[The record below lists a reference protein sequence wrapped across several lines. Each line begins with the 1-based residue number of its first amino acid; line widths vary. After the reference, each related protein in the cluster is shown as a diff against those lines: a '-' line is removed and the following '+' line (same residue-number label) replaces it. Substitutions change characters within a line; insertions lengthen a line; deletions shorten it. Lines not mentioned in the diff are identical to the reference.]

1 MENPFERAR
10 GLVGGDG
17 PERVRVRPEP
27 SLSHRAILNP
37 YHEPADMSAG
47 RAFFGAGVPVEVEIG
62 FGRPHF
68 LRERLAQAKDRR
80 FLGFEV
86 RRAWCEQVMG
96 FVDRE
101 GLDNTRI
108 ILSDARPLLLPL
120 LTPGNVQAF
129 YVFFPD
135 PWWKRAHEARRVV
148 SPALLDVMAH
158 LLAPAGAFE
167 IRTDVEAY
175 MERVRDMVSEHG
187 GWKEQPPG
195 EDDLGRTLPLSHRE
209 KKCAEAGTPV
219 FRLRVGR

>member
-1 MENPFERAR
+1 
-10 GLVGGDG
+10 
-17 PERVRVRPEP
+17 VRPEP

-135 PWWKRAHEARRVV
+135 PWWKHRTATRPPKASVIGNV
-148 SPALLDVMAH
+148 SANP
-158 LLAPAGAFE
+158 PE
-167 IRTDVEAY
+167 IASGVPQTG
-175 MERVRDMVSEHG
+175 S
-187 GWKEQPPG
+187 
-195 EDDLGRTLPLSHRE
+195 LS
-209 KKCAEAGTPV
+209 GTPP
-219 FRLRVGR
+219 RSSGSPSTSPQSCIAPW